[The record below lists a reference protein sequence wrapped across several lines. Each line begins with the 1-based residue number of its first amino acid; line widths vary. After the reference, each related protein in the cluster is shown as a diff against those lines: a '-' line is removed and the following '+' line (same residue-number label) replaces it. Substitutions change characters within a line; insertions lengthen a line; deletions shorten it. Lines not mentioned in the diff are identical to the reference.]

1 MKKILL
7 IMLAAL
13 LCMTAA
19 CKEGESNAPDNK
31 YKTWSSGRAPIESVE
46 ERKTPE
52 YTPQE
57 GTAEKFTVAN
67 YFSDDMIVPR
77 DREIV
82 IWGTAPESENGK
94 IVAAEF
100 KGLKGSAEVE
110 NGAWRIVL
118 QGTLPASSELGHT
131 LTVSGGNGMTK
142 EFDDVLVGDI
152 WIVSGQSNAEL
163 TFYGTVGTSTRDI
176 RKMYDEYM
184 DNAAKDDNIRLLRQ
198 TSMSVANRSY
208 EKNMKEPQTDV
219 VRGTKWSLADKKSVM
234 GTTAFNGFSMLG
246 YFFAN
251 ELNTLNPDVPLGI
264 IMTACGGAPL
274 ALLASPEAN
283 AAFPEGIKDSTLTV
297 GDFVIPACGMYN
309 IFMAPLTNV
318 SITGMIFYQGEA
330 DAASAA
336 DYGDALA
343 VHIHDLREKFGTDFV
358 LINIQ
363 LTTYGYESGGNP
375 LGGAWDTVPDMRFA
389 QAEVKIDG
397 SIPNY
402 EIIPTLEI
410 GWQEGN
416 ADGAHPYNKLDIAK
430 RAAAAAAARV
440 YGIGDI
446 ENVGHPVPSKIE
458 YNESSVEITYDY
470 SGGGLKTL
478 DGGAVTGFEVK
489 KDGLWSAATVTLDGN
504 KVVIDVTNAQ
514 GVRYAPE
521 LRYFDT
527 QNINLCSGTDK
538 QALAFSAEWE

>member
-1 MKKILL
+1 MKRILL

-31 YKTWSSGRAPIESVE
+31 YNTWNSGRTPIENVE

-118 QGTLPASSELGHT
+118 QGTLSASSELGHT
-131 LTVSGGNGMTK
+131 LTVSGGNGKVK
-142 EFDDVLVGDI
+142 EFNDVLVGDI
-152 WIVSGQSNAEL
+152 WIVSGQSNADL
-163 TFYGTVGTSTRDI
+163 TFYGTVGTSTKDI
-176 RKMYDEYM
+176 RKMYDAYM
-184 DNAAKDDNIRLLRQ
+184 DDAVKEDNIRLLRQ
-198 TSMSVANRSY
+198 TSLNVINRTY

-219 VRGTKWSLADKKSVM
+219 VKGTKWSLADKKSVM
-234 GTTAFNGFSMLG
+234 GTSAFNGFSMLG
-246 YFFAN
+246 YFFIN
-251 ELNTLNPDVPLGI
+251 ELNALNPDVPLGI
-264 IMTACGGAPL
+264 IMAACGGAPL

-283 AAFPEGIKDSTLTV
+283 AAFPEGIRDTTLTV
-297 GDFVIPACGMYN
+297 GDFVVPACGMYN

-318 SITGMIFYQGEA
+318 SITGMIFYQGET
-330 DAASAA
+330 DSLSAA
-336 DYGDALA
+336 GYGDALA
-343 VHIHDLREKFGTDFV
+343 TYIHDLRVKFGTNFE

-363 LTTYGYESGGNP
+363 LPTYGYESAGNA
-375 LGGAWDTVPDMRFA
+375 LTGMWEAIPDMRFA

-402 EIIPTLEI
+402 EIIPALEI

-416 ADGAHPYNKLDIAK
+416 ADGAHPYNKLDMSK
-430 RAAAAAAARV
+430 RAAAVAAARV
-440 YGIGDI
+440 YGVGDI
-446 ENVGHPVPSKIE
+446 ENAGYPVPSKIA
-458 YNESSVEITYDY
+458 YNESVIEITYDY
-470 SGGGLKTL
+470 AGGGLKTL
-478 DGGAVTGFEVK
+478 DGGPVVGFEVK
-489 KDGLWSAATVTLDGN
+489 KDGLWSAASVTLDGN

-538 QALAFSAEWE
+538 QAVAFSAEWE